1 VTHKPWPYWVVL
13 TAVLLTGCSQPDQ
26 PVSQTKLA
34 SQGLLSAALSP
45 DGEYL
50 FTGSFQHGGALWDQT
65 HQARL
70 FDWNHSDA
78 DYSAY
83 SAADFSEDGKF
94 LAATD
99 GATVTIWNADTGQSA
114 LYLQSPAQSLNIRNT
129 EAIWQTS
136 TPEANNYWQRPAR
149 ITDIA
154 FSRQYV
160 LLALENQLALLVD
173 SARQEIIGA
182 LNHSDLVTD
191 VAMDD
196 RANLAV
202 TGTRNGELTLW
213 TLNSGDT
220 LNQRH
225 YQSPISFVA
234 MSRDGRQVVVAAAQ
248 GPVELL
254 TFDAAHEPAVTR
266 LFSGNP
272 GIIAAIFDQG
282 NLILGSSRERIW
294 RIEGSS
300 GEIQNQ
306 WQIPA
311 RGPWHKAAVLALYS
325 RAGTIQAIASD
336 GYAYQLN

>member
-1 VTHKPWPYWVVL
+1 MTSLPWRYWVVL
-13 TAVLLTGCSQPDQ
+13 TVILLTGCNQPDQ
-26 PVSQTKLA
+26 PASKTKLA

-70 FDWNHSDA
+70 FDWNHGDG
-78 DYSAY
+78 DYAAY
-83 SAADFSEDGKF
+83 YAADFSEDGKF

-99 GATVTIWNADTGQSA
+99 GATVTLWNAETGQSA
-114 LYLQSPAQSLNIRNT
+114 LYLQSPAQSLNIQNT
-129 EAIWQTS
+129 NAIWQTT

-154 FSRQYV
+154 FSRQYI

-182 LNHSDLVTD
+182 LSHGDLVTD

-202 TGTRNGELTLW
+202 TGTRHGELSLWSLDSGQTL
-213 TLNSGDT
+213 S
-220 LNQRH
+220 QRN
-225 YQSPISFVA
+225 YQSSISFVA

-254 TFDAAHEPAVTR
+254 TFDATPEPAVTR
-266 LFSGNP
+266 LFTGNP
-272 GIIAAIFDQG
+272 GIIAATFDQRD
-282 NLILGSSRERIW
+282 LILGSSRERVW

-300 GEIQNQ
+300 GKIQNQ

-311 RGPWHKAAVLALYS
+311 RGPWHKAAVLALHS
-325 RAGTIQAIASD
+325 RAGSIQAIASD